1 MQVYAL
7 MAIISYEGTDLL
19 GIYADR
25 ESAVAALE
33 AFRGSSDD
41 VFDQFYVERRE
52 LGSAARTILTDYLG
66 ELDECREWFPASK

>member
-7 MAIISYEGTDLL
+7 MGHIEYEGTDLL

-33 AFRGSSDD
+33 AFRVSSAD
-41 VFDQFYVERRE
+41 VFTAYYVERRE
-52 LGSAARTILTDYLG
+52 LGSAARSILSDFSG
-66 ELDECREWFPASK
+66 ELDECREWFPISK